1 MNRPSQ
7 EKMNNDINS
16 DIISC
21 IVITTFNLN
30 NMIFKA

>member
-1 MNRPSQ
+1 MNRPAQ

-16 DIISC
+16 DIIS

-30 NMIFKA
+30 NMNFKA